1 MFHERRSVMKSLS
14 AVSAVALLVVAGA
27 LSACN
32 DKVPKPELESRP
44 PATGGVESP
53 TPLPAPGSQVPIPE
67 PSPANP
73 GAPGQ
78 SQ

>member
-1 MFHERRSVMKSLS
+1 MKSLS

-44 PATGGVESP
+44 PATGGVEGP
-53 TPLPAPGSQVPIPE
+53 TPMPALGSQAPAPE
-67 PSPANP
+67 LSPANP
-73 GAPGQ
+73 GAPGK

>member
-1 MFHERRSVMKSLS
+1 MKSLS

-32 DKVPKPELESRP
+32 DKAPKPELESRP
-44 PATGGVESP
+44 PTTGGVESP

-67 PSPANP
+67 PSPASP

-78 SQ
+78 SH

>member
-1 MFHERRSVMKSLS
+1 MKSLS
-14 AVSAVALLVVAGA
+14 AVSAVALLVFAGA
-27 LSACN
+27 MRDSN

-53 TPLPAPGSQVPIPE
+53 TPLPAPGSQVPTPE

-73 GAPGQ
+73 GAPSQ

>member
-1 MFHERRSVMKSLS
+1 MKSLS

-44 PATGGVESP
+44 PATVNRPGIRGGCLV
-53 TPLPAPGSQVPIPE
+53 
-67 PSPANP
+67 
-73 GAPGQ
+73 
-78 SQ
+78 